1 MRVAFDAAKHTAQA
15 LARCRDVAQRDI
27 IQQGAVDEFK
37 RALLDIQRRSQL
49 QTPRAEGILRRSAT
63 TRVEQQGNK
72 LRGRVTYGGIASRY
86 AEIQHESESFRH
98 TLPLGVSRTHR
109 LDGRPRVRPL
119 RGYRGGTSHFLY
131 GRPHSAWERARGSVL
146 RMLDQSARR
155 SAQAHLEGRS

>member
-63 TRVEQQGNK
+63 TRVEQEGNK
-72 LRGRVTYGGIASRY
+72 LRGRVTYGGIATRY
-86 AEIQHESESFRH
+86 AEIQH
-98 TLPLGVSRTHR
+98 
-109 LDGRPRVRPL
+109 
-119 RGYRGGTSHFLY
+119 
-131 GRPHSAWERARGSVL
+131 
-146 RMLDQSARR
+146 
-155 SAQAHLEGRS
+155 